1 MRGHLRR
8 RGEGWELRVYAGR
21 DSSTGRKRYVTRTV
35 RGTKRQAQSALA
47 ALVTELERGQVV
59 AGPSG
64 ATVSALL
71 EAWSEANADRWSP
84 KTVAETRRFMDR
96 VIGPELGSLP
106 VAKLRT
112 AEIDRFYGR
121 VRRRGLAPAS
131 VRRPPP
137 SASTPT
143 SSRPPTGKPP
153 ICSAGCSIRLATA
166 IEPSWD
172 ADAPAQLGQGSA
184 RRRRCGPGVRSS
196 VSPLHLGAA
205 RFSP

>member
-131 VRRPPP
+131 VRRVHSVLHAALAQGVRWQWIALNPAAVATLPRIPKPVSSPP
-137 SASTPT
+137 
-143 SSRPPTGKPP
+143 
-153 ICSAGCSIRLATA
+153 
-166 IEPSWD
+166 E
-172 ADAPAQLGQGSA
+172 PAQVAVLLD
-184 RRRRCGPGVRSS
+184 RVREDRNRW
-196 VSPLHLGAA
+196 PRPAD
-205 RFSP
+205 

>member
-106 VAKLRT
+106 VAKLRG
-112 AEIDRFYGR
+112 DRPVLRPG
-121 VRRRGLAPAS
+121 PA
-131 VRRPPP
+131 
-137 SASTPT
+137 
-143 SSRPPTGKPP
+143 
-153 ICSAGCSIRLATA
+153 AGT
-166 IEPSWD
+166 
-172 ADAPAQLGQGSA
+172 
-184 RRRRCGPGVRSS
+184 GPGVGPPATTLRVYSHF
-196 VSPLHLGAA
+196 VPAADREAADLLG
-205 RFSP
+205 RMLDPTRDGD